1 MSKIRNTTQMLG
13 LIGDGELIAELDEK
27 MVALNATLLTATQ
40 GRRKTKAKGSITLK
54 LDFVVEDGTVTIS
67 PDIQVKE
74 PKPARATGFFWLR
87 EDGALSTEHPS
98 QHRLDFGDRARTG
111 GAVVAETTAA
121 SA

>member
-13 LIGDGELIAELDEK
+13 LIGDGELIGELDEK
-27 MVALNATLLTATQ
+27 MVALNAALLAATQ

-87 EDGALSTEHPS
+87 DDGSLSTEHPS
-98 QHRLDFGDRARTG
+98 QTRMDFEGRAKNGNAT
-111 GAVVAETTAA
+111 VAPTTALA
-121 SA
+121 

>member
-1 MSKIRNTTQMLG
+1 MSTKIRSTTTMLG

-27 MVALNATLLTATQ
+27 MVALNATLQAQTQ

-67 PDIQVKE
+67 PDIAVKE

-87 EDGALSTEHPS
+87 DDGSLSTEHPA
-98 QHRLDFGDRARTG
+98 QTKLDFGERARDG
-111 GAVVAETTAA
+111 RAVVAPTAA
-121 SA
+121 LA